1 MSIENNGAHKVIVYI
16 DGFNC
21 YFGLKESQWQ
31 CYYWLDYAKLAHKLA
46 SKIMAE
52 NPTLVATKYFTA
64 RISAPE
70 DKRRRQT
77 TFLEALEAHS
87 DTKFYYGHYRENKYS
102 CSGCGRPNFVPN
114 EKQTDVNI
122 AVNMVVD
129 AVQDNFDTAILIG
142 GDSDLIPPVE
152 TIKRLYPHKRV
163 IACFPPNRHSKHLR
177 KVCNGQIHL
186 SESDFKN
193 NQLPETVRRKDGYTL
208 ERPQRW
214 NK

>member
-1 MSIENNGAHKVIVYI
+1 MSNENSSTHKVIVYI

-77 TFLEALEAHS
+77 TFLEALEAHATRNS
-87 DTKFYYGHYRENKYS
+87 TMGII
-102 CSGCGRPNFVPN
+102 
-114 EKQTDVNI
+114 EKISILVLGVADQILFRMKSRQT
-122 AVNMVVD
+122 
-129 AVQDNFDTAILIG
+129 LI
-142 GDSDLIPPVE
+142 S
-152 TIKRLYPHKRV
+152 R
-163 IACFPPNRHSKHLR
+163 
-177 KVCNGQIHL
+177 
-186 SESDFKN
+186 
-193 NQLPETVRRKDGYTL
+193 
-208 ERPQRW
+208 
-214 NK
+214 